1 MNAVETSLSSPGG
14 WRRLVRRDV
23 LTRALGPAPR
33 FAVVPGGQHAV
44 NRSGRTAIH
53 ATAPAEPTVEMV
65 VLGEDDPRWLQ
76 HKIGFKNL
84 RHVHYYLEAARWARL
99 IEDAQLRLPL
109 KEEA

>member
-1 MNAVETSLSSPGG
+1 MVMLS
-14 WRRLVRRDV
+14 
-23 LTRALGPAPR
+23 
-33 FAVVPGGQHAV
+33 
-44 NRSGRTAIH
+44 
-53 ATAPAEPTVEMV
+53 
-65 VLGEDDPRWLQ
+65 EDDPTWLQ